1 MTMNDIS
8 KSFALDKQQAKFLG
22 VCAGLART
30 LDVDPLWIRLAF
42 VVSVL
47 AGFGLPLILYFVIA
61 LLAK

>member
-1 MTMNDIS
+1 MNDIT

-22 VCAGLART
+22 VCAGLARA
-30 LDVDPLWIRLAF
+30 LDVDVLWVRLAF

-47 AGFGLPLILYFVIA
+47 AGFGLPILIYFVIA